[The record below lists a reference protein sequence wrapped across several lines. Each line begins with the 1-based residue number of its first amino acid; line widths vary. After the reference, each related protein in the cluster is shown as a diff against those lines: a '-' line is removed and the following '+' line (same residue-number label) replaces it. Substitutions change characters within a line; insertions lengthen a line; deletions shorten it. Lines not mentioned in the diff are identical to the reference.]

1 MPVVLE
7 LVSLV
12 PSLNFRTIRV
22 WIINYMVTLCR
33 SGFLRFDTIYIAGQ
47 IILSWGA
54 RYLSFT
60 L

>member
-7 LVSLV
+7 LVLLV
-12 PSLNFRTIRV
+12 LSLNFRTIWV
-22 WIINYMVTLCR
+22 WMINYMVTLCR

>member
-7 LVSLV
+7 LVLLV
-12 PSLNFRTIRV
+12 PSFNFRTILV
-22 WIINYMVTLCR
+22 WMINYMVTLAR
-33 SGFLRFDTIYIAGQ
+33 SGFLRFATIYISGQ

>member
-7 LVSLV
+7 LVLLV
-12 PSLNFRTIRV
+12 PSFNFRTILV
-22 WIINYMVTLCR
+22 WMINYMVTLSK

-47 IILSWGA
+47 IIPSWGA

>member
-7 LVSLV
+7 LVLLV
-12 PSLNFRTIRV
+12 PSFNFRTILV
-22 WIINYMVTLCR
+22 WMINYMVTLSR

-47 IILSWGA
+47 IILSWGT
-54 RYLSFT
+54 RYLSFI

>member
-7 LVSLV
+7 LVLLV
-12 PSLNFRTIRV
+12 PSLNFRTILV
-22 WIINYMVTLCR
+22 WMINYMVTLCR

-47 IILSWGA
+47 IILPWGT